1 MKFIGEN
8 STSEGHDSEKERGDN
23 VEKRGRRRTDNGVSQ
38 WEGNRET
45 GVYGGEEKEKS
56 ILKSFAKKKALA
68 IYTPFFLS
76 SLHTPL
82 PLNYLLYPFF

>member
-38 WEGNRET
+38 
-45 GVYGGEEKEKS
+45 
-56 ILKSFAKKKALA
+56 
-68 IYTPFFLS
+68 
-76 SLHTPL
+76 
-82 PLNYLLYPFF
+82 